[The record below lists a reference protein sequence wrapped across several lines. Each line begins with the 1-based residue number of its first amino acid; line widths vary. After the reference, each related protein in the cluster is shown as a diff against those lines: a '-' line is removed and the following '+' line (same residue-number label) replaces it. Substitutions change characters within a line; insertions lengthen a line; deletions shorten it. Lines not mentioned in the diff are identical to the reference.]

1 LGSLDIRQCAKGGAH
16 ADWLGLPAERA
27 MKHKIRVRDAR
38 APGPEEA
45 LDFILFEHLKHREM
59 CNALD
64 QLADAPSFDRAE
76 VTRLAEFIRVDLTM
90 HVFDEEEDFF
100 PLLRQRCAPEDQ
112 VDAALDRFDREHEAD
127 RDLSAQV
134 RIILYNAVSTSTPPS
149 QMPGASEMLRAFA
162 QGQRRH
168 MMLENGVLI
177 PLARRRLSKDDL
189 EALGRRLADR
199 RRPRT
204 PAAIVLVHEHFE

>member
-1 LGSLDIRQCAKGGAH
+1 MDMPSDRLKRHSLQ
-16 ADWLGLPAERA
+16 
-27 MKHKIRVRDAR
+27 VREAR
-38 APGPEEA
+38 APGPEGA

-64 QLADAPSFDRAE
+64 ELADARNFSAAE
-76 VTRLAEFIRVDLTM
+76 MTRLAEFIRVDLTM

-112 VDAALDRFDREHEAD
+112 VEEALTRFDREHEAD

-134 RIILYNAVSTSTPPS
+134 RFVLYTSVSQKTPPS
-149 QMPGASEMLRAFA
+149 QMPGASEVLRAFA
-162 QGQRRH
+162 QAQRRH

-177 PLARRRLSKDDL
+177 PLARRRLSEADL
-189 EALGRRLADR
+189 ETLGRRFADR
-199 RRPRT
+199 RTQRALT
-204 PAAIVLVHEHFE
+204 PIGLAHQHDK

>member
-1 LGSLDIRQCAKGGAH
+1 
-16 ADWLGLPAERA
+16 
-27 MKHKIRVRDAR
+27 MKHKIKVRDAR

-64 QLADAPSFDRAE
+64 QLADAPSFDAAE

-112 VDAALDRFDREHEAD
+112 VEEALERFDREHAAD

-134 RIILYNAVSTSTPPS
+134 RIILYTAVAERTPPA
-149 QMPGASEMLRAFA
+149 QMPGASQALHAFA
-162 QGQRRH
+162 QAQRRH

-177 PLARRRLSKDDL
+177 PLARRRLTKDDL
-189 EALGRRLADR
+189 AALGRRLADR
-199 RRPRT
+199 RRHRAPV
-204 PAAIVLVHEHFE
+204 PIALVQEHFE

>member
-1 LGSLDIRQCAKGGAH
+1 
-16 ADWLGLPAERA
+16 
-27 MKHKIRVRDAR
+27 MKHKIKVREAR

-64 QLADAPSFDRAE
+64 QLADAPTFDAAE
-76 VTRLAEFIRVDLTM
+76 ATRLAEFIRVDLTM

-112 VDAALDRFDREHEAD
+112 IDAALERFDREHEAD

-134 RIILYNAVSTSTPPS
+134 RIILCTAVEQSTPPS
-149 QMPGASEMLRAFA
+149 QMPGARETLRAFA
-162 QGQRRH
+162 QAQRRH

-177 PLARRRLSKDDL
+177 PLARRRLTRDDL
-189 EALGRRLADR
+189 AALGRRLADR
-199 RRPRT
+199 HRPKT
-204 PAAIVLVHEHFE
+204 PAAIELAHEHFE

>member
-1 LGSLDIRQCAKGGAH
+1 MRRSLQV
-16 ADWLGLPAERA
+16 RA
-27 MKHKIRVRDAR
+27 AR
-38 APGPEEA
+38 APGPDDA

-64 QLADAPSFDRAE
+64 HLADARNFNAAE

-100 PLLRQRCAPEDQ
+100 PLLRQRCAPADQ
-112 VDAALDRFDREHEAD
+112 VEEALDRFDREHEAD

-134 RIILYNAVSTSTPPS
+134 RIILYNAVAQKTPPS
-149 QMPGASEMLRAFA
+149 QIPGASEVLRAFA
-162 QGQRRH
+162 QAQRRH

-177 PLARRRLSKDDL
+177 PLARRRLNEDDL
-189 EALGRRLADR
+189 ATLGRRFADR
-199 RRPRT
+199 RMQRALT
-204 PAAIVLVHEHFE
+204 PMGLVHQHDK